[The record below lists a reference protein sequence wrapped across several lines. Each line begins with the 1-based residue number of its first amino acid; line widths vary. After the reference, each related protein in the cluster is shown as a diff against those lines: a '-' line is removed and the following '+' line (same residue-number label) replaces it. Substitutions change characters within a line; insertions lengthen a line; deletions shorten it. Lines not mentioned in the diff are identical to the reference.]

1 MKFKR
6 YKPKVVY
13 SWMNP
18 KLEIRD
24 TEKCGKGVFAKK
36 VIDKGEV
43 VCISGGYAMPLKE
56 YFKLSPDVLDYL
68 YQINEEFVFG
78 PRNLFEVDDGYR
90 FNHSCDPN
98 VGYNGQIIMIAMRK
112 IKSGEELTYDYAME
126 LFPSKT
132 KSPLGVDRHDKLFCN
147 CGSKKCRKI
156 ITEYDW
162 KNPKLIKKYDGYF
175 IDFLQ
180 RKVDKLKNN
189 IRKKENRER
198 SKPSPI

>member
-1 MKFKR
+1 MKKE
-6 YKPKVVY
+6 YKPKTVY

-18 KLEIRD
+18 KLQIRD
-24 TEKCGKGVFAKK
+24 TKKYGKGVFAKK
-36 VIDKGEV
+36 AINKGEI
-43 VCISGGYAMPLKE
+43 VCIFGGYAMSLKE
-56 YFKLSPDVLDYL
+56 YFKLSPDVLDYPS
-68 YQINEEFVFG
+68 QISEEFVFG
-78 PRNLFEVDDGYR
+78 PRHSFEVDDGYR
-90 FNHSCDPN
+90 FNHSCNPN
-98 VGYNGQIIMIAMRK
+98 VGYNGQIIMVAMRK

-132 KSPLGVDRHDKLFCN
+132 RNPKGVDRHDKLLCD

-180 RKVDKLKNN
+180 RKVDKLKIN
-189 IRKKENRER
+189 IRKKGNRER
-198 SKPSPI
+198 SEHSPV